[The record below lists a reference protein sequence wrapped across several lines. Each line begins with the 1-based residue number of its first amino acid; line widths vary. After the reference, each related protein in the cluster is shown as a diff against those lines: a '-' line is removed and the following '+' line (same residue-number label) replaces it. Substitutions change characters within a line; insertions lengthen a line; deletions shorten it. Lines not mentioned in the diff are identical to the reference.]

1 MTSTNKSTWFRGRHL
16 ADPARRV
23 DHPLGLH
30 PSQDLGS
37 PLTHNFVSRR
47 LPDILNQVILII
59 YLTFLFS
66 RPAEAIALSRYNVKR

>member
-30 PSQDLGS
+30 SAQDLGS
-37 PLTHNFVSRR
+37 PLTHNFVSRC
-47 LPDILNQVILII
+47 LPDILFNLII
-59 YLTFLFS
+59 NLTFLFS